1 MSATDASSRLL
12 RLSDTDQTIADPAVD
27 VRGRTALDRNDEEI
41 GTVDD
46 LFIDEDEKKV
56 RFLRIGSGGF
66 LGIGKEHFL
75 VPVDAVEA
83 VQPDAVRINQERA
96 RMTDVPGYDPDVTY
110 DDTYYQGVYGWWG
123 YGAYW
128 APGYVY
134 PAYPYF

>member
-1 MSATDASSRLL
+1 MSATDVSGRLL
-12 RLSDTDQTIADPAVD
+12 RLSETDQTIADPDAD
-27 VRGRTALDRNDEEI
+27 VRGRTALDRNGEEI

-66 LGIGKEHFL
+66 LGIGKEHVL
-75 VPVDAVEA
+75 IPVDAVES

-96 RMTDVPGYDPDVTY
+96 RLTDAPGYDPDVTH
-110 DDTYYQGVYGWWG
+110 DDSYYQGVYGWWG
-123 YGAYW
+123 YGPYW
-128 APGYVY
+128 APGYAY